1 MECGS
6 LQHGFP
12 KGQTFVT
19 PVRRT
24 LEPACPT
31 ISRLLR
37 SGGKRPVLVESPLFW
52 WKALPTPLYDAALGA
67 IACRMATIRR
77 LPETLINRIAAGE
90 VVERPA
96 SALKELVENA
106 IDAEA
111 TAIAIRLTEGGLA
124 GIEVTDDGCG
134 MSADA
139 IALALERH
147 ATSKLPDERIEQVTT
162 LGFRGEALP
171 SIASVSRLTIE
182 SRERGAE
189 EGWRRVVDHGALAG
203 EGPAALPPGTRIR
216 VEQLFGKVPARRKF
230 LRSPRAEYAACLDIV
245 RRLAMARPDVGFTLE
260 HDGRRVLAVQP
271 GESAAERV
279 ARIIARELA
288 EDGVIIDLTR
298 DSHGGPVRLTGVAGL
313 PTFNRGVA
321 DHQYLFVNGRPV
333 RDKLLIG
340 AVRGAYAEML
350 ARDRH
355 AVLALFLDVP
365 PGDVDVNVHPAKT
378 EVRFADPAF
387 IRGFIVS
394 GLRHALDNGGGR
406 TAQSRFNGGPTHPGM
421 TNWQAEPIAPH
432 APQSPTLASLFARQ
446 SAPPSPG
453 SPSPGNWAP
462 NRVSEAGQAWRAYEA
477 DQFAP
482 QPLAP
487 SARAEAAHEAPPAAA
502 AHPLGVA
509 RGQVAS
515 AYIIAEAEDGLVIV
529 DQHAAHERITLERLR
544 AAGTGEGL
552 AAAQALLLPEVVEL
566 DEPDCNRLEDA
577 APALAQHGLLV
588 ERFGPAAMLVRSVPT
603 ALSGSA
609 IPALLRDIADDLAHN
624 GPNSD
629 GGALLLPE
637 RLDAV
642 LATMACHGSVR
653 SGRALSVAEM
663 NALLREM
670 EVTPRSGQC
679 NHGRPTWV
687 KLAHADIE
695 KLFGRR

>member
-1 MECGS
+1 M
-6 LQHGFP
+6 
-12 KGQTFVT
+12 
-19 PVRRT
+19 
-24 LEPACPT
+24 
-31 ISRLLR
+31 
-37 SGGKRPVLVESPLFW
+37 
-52 WKALPTPLYDAALGA
+52 A
-67 IACRMATIRR
+67 IIRR
-77 LPETLINRIAAGE
+77 LPDALINRIAAGE

-106 IDAEA
+106 VDSGAR
-111 TAIAIRLTEGGLA
+111 AITIRLVDGGLDA
-124 GIEVTDDGCG
+124 IEVTDDGCG
-134 MSADA
+134 MDRDA
-139 IALALERH
+139 MALALERH
-147 ATSKLPDERIEQVTT
+147 ATSKLPGEDIEQVVT

-182 SRERGAE
+182 SREAGSD
-189 EGWRRVVDHGALAG
+189 EGWRRVVDHGDLAG

-216 VEQLFGKVPARRKF
+216 VEQLFARVPARRKF
-230 LRSPRAEYAACLDIV
+230 LRSARSEYAACLDIV
-245 RRLAMARPDVGFTLE
+245 RRLAMARPEVGFTME

-271 GESAAERV
+271 GETMAQRV
-279 ARIIARELA
+279 GRIVARELA
-288 EDGVIIDLTR
+288 EDGVVIDLERGAT
-298 DSHGGPVRLTGVAGL
+298 RLTGVAGL

-355 AVLALFLDVP
+355 AVLALFLELAP
-365 PGDVDVNVHPAKT
+365 EDVDVNVHPAKT
-378 EVRFADPAF
+378 EVRFRDPAF

-394 GLRHALDNGGGR
+394 GLRHALDLGGGR
-406 TAQSRFNGGPTHPGM
+406 TAQSRFNGGPAAPAM
-421 TNWQAEPIAPH
+421 ASWQAEPIASRSAEP
-432 APQSPTLASLFARQ
+432 PTLASLFARQ
-446 SAPPSPG
+446 HAPLTGGGGAS
-453 SPSPGNWAP
+453 GNWAA
-462 NRVSEAGQAWRAYEA
+462 NRVNEAGQVWRGYEA
-477 DQFAP
+477 AVMAP
-482 QPLAP
+482 ANTSSAGMNPA
-487 SARAEAAHEAPPAAA
+487 ARAEEAEGAAPDATI
-502 AHPLGVA
+502 HPLGVA
-509 RGQVAS
+509 RGQVAG

-544 AAGTGEGL
+544 AVGTGDTL

-566 DEPDCNRLEDA
+566 DEPDCDRLEEACA
-577 APALAQHGLLV
+577 ALLAHGLSL
-588 ERFGPAAMLVRSVPT
+588 ERFGATAVLVRAVPS
-603 ALSGSA
+603 ALAGGDVA
-609 IPALLRDIADDLAHN
+609 ALVRDIADDLAKN
-624 GPNSD
+624 GA
-629 GGALLLPE
+629 ALLLPE

-670 EVTPRSGQC
+670 EITPRSGQC